1 MTGFNNIMFQGQITA
16 GFIHIGDMPPFRRVM
31 IHTVFT
37 FLSHPPGQV
46 KRPNSTVRE

>member
-1 MTGFNNIMFQGQITA
+1 MTGFNNIMFQGQTTA
-16 GFIHIGDMPPFRRVM
+16 GF